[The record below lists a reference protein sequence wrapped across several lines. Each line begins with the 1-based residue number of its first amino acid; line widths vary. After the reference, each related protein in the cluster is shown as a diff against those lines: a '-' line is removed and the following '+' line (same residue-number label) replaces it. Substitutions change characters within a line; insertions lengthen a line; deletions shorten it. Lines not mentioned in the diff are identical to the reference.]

1 MASYKELLAKESP
14 EMQARVAARVEAE
27 SIKIALVQLREA
39 LNVSQTALAAAMGVS
54 QPAVNR
60 MEQPDNDPRLSTLQR
75 YVKALGGELS
85 IDVKLPDGKRFAY
98 TL

>member
-27 SIKIALVQLREA
+27 SIKIALGQLREE
-39 LNVSQTALAAAMGVS
+39 LNVSQTALAAAMGIS

-60 MEQPDNDPRLSTLQR
+60 IEQPDNDPRFSMLQR
-75 YVKALGGELS
+75 YVKALGAELS
-85 IDVKLPDGKRFAY
+85 IDVKLPDGKRIAY